1 MGSRKN
7 LDDLIEQLKGG
18 ERIPEME
25 VQKLCQQ
32 AKDILKDERNIV
44 KVSSPVTICGD
55 IHGQFDDLL

>member
-7 LDDLIEQLKGG
+7 IDELIEQLKQG
-18 ERIPEME
+18 ERIPENQ
-25 VQKLCQQ
+25 VQKLCEQ

>member
-25 VQKLCQQ
+25 VQKLC
-32 AKDILKDERNIV
+32 
-44 KVSSPVTICGD
+44 
-55 IHGQFDDLL
+55 